1 MKSHKRITSLILGVA
16 ILLMGFSSAG
26 LAASKELTVA
36 AFGGSFAEMTKKCHI
51 EPFEKKYGVKVN
63 LVPGISSENVAKL
76 RAQRNNPQI
85 DVAYMDRS
93 QGTLARNEGLLA
105 KLDPN
110 KIASLNQLYD
120 KAKFEGY
127 MAAQLFAACGLV
139 YNNKEVKDPPKAW
152 ADLWSP
158 RFAGKIALP
167 DISGTAG
174 WMTMLMAARIN
185 GGDLKNMDPGF
196 EAVKKLKKNV
206 VTFYTH
212 ADQLVSLLERGE
224 AVIAPWY
231 HDRTAF
237 SQKKGLP
244 LSFVFPEEGAVA
256 ILPCVVIPKGAPNQ
270 ELAEKY
276 IDMVLS
282 IEGQKCFAENMF
294 EGAVNKEVELSDEL
308 AAKLPYGPKVIE
320 AMVVPDYEYVGQK
333 QGEWTE
339 KFNKEIAQ

>member
-1 MKSHKRITSLILGVA
+1 MRVFNKLWAMIMMVMLVVLGGASL
-16 ILLMGFSSAG
+16 G
-26 LAASKELTVA
+26 LAESKELTVA

-93 QGTLARNEGLLA
+93 QGTLARNEGLLD
-105 KLDPN
+105 KLDPA
-110 KIASLNQLYD
+110 KITNLANVYD

-127 MAAQLFAACGLV
+127 MVAQLFAACGLV
-139 YNNKEVKDPPKAW
+139 YNSDEVKEPPKAW
-152 ADLWSP
+152 ADLWAP
-158 RFAGKIALP
+158 RFKGKVALP

-174 WMTMLMAARIN
+174 WMTVLMAARIN

-196 EAVKKLKKNV
+196 EAIKKLKNDV

-244 LSFVFPEEGAVA
+244 LKFVFPEEGAVA
-256 ILPCVVIPKGAPNQ
+256 ILPCLVIPKGAPNKD
-270 ELAEKY
+270 LAEKF

-282 IEGQKCFAENMF
+282 IEGQQCFAENMF
-294 EGAVNKEVELSDEL
+294 EGPVNREVKLSDEL
-308 AAKLPYGPKVIE
+308 AAKLPYGPQVIE